1 MSGVRFGHISR
12 KRKAELKLR
21 VAKAR
26 KARNRQAQ
34 SERPQDNLTLTT
46 SVDDSLHVS
55 GAREDD
61 KELEAVFEEEE
72 ESTRNVTVDYKQWI
86 NSLQREHQQMLAM
99 MLYDNYRERF
109 GLQKTS
115 AAEEVALCL
124 GVSDKT
130 IRLWRK
136 DFLNNS
142 GQFSPD
148 KRGKYPRHKP
158 LVQNDKS

>member
-142 GQFSPD
+142 GQFTRQTGQISTT
-148 KRGKYPRHKP
+148 
-158 LVQNDKS
+158 QTISTE